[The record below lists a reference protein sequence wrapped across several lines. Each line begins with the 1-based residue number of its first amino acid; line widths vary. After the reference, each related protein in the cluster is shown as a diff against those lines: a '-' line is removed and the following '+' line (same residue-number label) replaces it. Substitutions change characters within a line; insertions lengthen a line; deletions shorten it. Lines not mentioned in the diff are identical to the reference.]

1 MAQAAYCIAA
11 TVTQASQLIA
21 DLRRRGIPDDD
32 VSVLYSDTGS
42 TRDFVHAP
50 CTKAPEGA
58 AAGAGAGGV
67 LGAAL
72 GWLAGSGGLAFAGLA
87 PLVAAGPILAALSGI
102 GVGAA
107 VGGLAGALVGY
118 GIPEF
123 EAKRYEGKVV
133 GGGILISVHIPGRQT
148 RRRVLDV
155 FAAHGAE
162 DVAIGEEARADFPV
176 FERRSA

>member
-1 MAQAAYCIAA
+1 MGQAAYCIAT

-21 DLRRRGIPDDD
+21 ELRRRGIADDD

-42 TRDFVHAP
+42 SRDFVHAP
-50 CTKAPEGA
+50 STKAPEGA

-67 LGAAL
+67 LGAAV
-72 GWLAGSGGLAFAGLA
+72 GWLAGVGGLSLPGLA
-87 PLVAAGPILAALSGI
+87 SLVAAGPILGALSGI
-102 GVGAA
+102 GLGAA
-107 VGGLAGALVGY
+107 LGGLAGALVGY

-133 GGGILISVHIPGRQT
+133 GGGILISVHVASRQI
-148 RRRVLDV
+148 RGRVLEV
-155 FAAHGAE
+155 FAAHGGE

-176 FERRSA
+176 LERRSA